1 MSTPTPPPATS
12 GVFLTTIAAMN
23 GGTVMND
30 LDDALREA
38 TKAALDAGAKSKVTL
53 ELVISPNGTGAGET
67 PLLKVED
74 KIKVS
79 VPKKP
84 RQPSVFFGDDEHN
97 LTRRNP
103 NQEEMKLT
111 GLDGGKITKADL
123 KADAV
128 GQGQA
133 KAAGS

>member
-1 MSTPTPPPATS
+1 MNPATPPPAGTS
-12 GVFLTTIAAMN
+12 GVFLNTIAAMN

-123 KADAV
+123 GAAV

>member
-1 MSTPTPPPATS
+1 MDPKATPATS
-12 GVFLTTIAAMN
+12 GVFLSTIAAMN
-23 GGTVMND
+23 GGNVLHD

-38 TKAALDAGAKSKVTL
+38 TKAALDAGGKSKVTL
-53 ELVISPNGTGAGET
+53 ELVITPNGTGAGET

-74 KIKVS
+74 KIKIS

-111 GLDGGKITKADL
+111 VADGGKISKGELIA
-123 KADAV
+123 
-128 GQGQA
+128 QGQA
-133 KAAGS
+133 KAASSS